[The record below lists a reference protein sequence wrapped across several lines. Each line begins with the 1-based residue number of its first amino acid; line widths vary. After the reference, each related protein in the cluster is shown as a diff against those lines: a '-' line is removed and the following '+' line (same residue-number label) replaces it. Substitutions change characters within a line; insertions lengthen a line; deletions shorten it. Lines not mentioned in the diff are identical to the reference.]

1 MFNCRKNTNLT
12 VLFLTLL
19 SLISFFSVAQVAST
33 PTAAQ
38 LKQFQSLPK
47 AQQAALA
54 KQFGIDVDA
63 IQGGFGGTNT
73 QEFETVRPEE
83 QYLPNSNNFNDA
95 DNSNTFNEFSGSDYW
110 SDPNVLKPFGY
121 EMFER
126 LQDAFLPE
134 GSIPIPSDYIVG
146 PGDSFTVSFFGKES
160 SEHIVTINND
170 GEIIIPGLD
179 PLNVGGLQYSE
190 LKLFIANTVQTK
202 MIGIKSAVTLANLRG
217 IQVYVVGDVK
227 KPGAYYLSS
236 LSTITNALFISGG
249 PNEVGSLRNIQLRR
263 AGKNIAT
270 LDLYKMFSNGD
281 ISQDSRLQ
289 QGDVVFVNAIDQQ
302 VSINGEIRRPAIYE
316 VFPNETLAELVE
328 MAGGLNVNAYPKYAV
343 LARFGENYQRDIQRI
358 NLNDKKITNQKLK
371 NGDVLTVLPVS
382 ERLGQVVNIAGAVS
396 RPSTYGWSEG
406 ITLSDLV
413 VNKNDL
419 MEITDLN
426 YGLILSQAKT
436 GNYKVTQF
444 KPKDVLKGKAQV
456 LNPGD
461 LVVFLSRYD
470 DKTFLNGSTN
480 DDQNQ
485 GTENSQRFSSNN
497 DSDLSDK
504 EKKELEELREYKKIK
519 DEDNLK
525 ALDELKSLEGLKEF
539 NYIYKIQN
547 GTLFEKQSALL
558 ATKLLSRDALIK
570 PIVKLLSNSSNS
582 GQMVPIIS
590 LTGQVRFPG
599 IYPISDNTTLVDIVL
614 AGGGLK
620 ESANMVKGEISRVI
634 ADDRKVLSVRHIN
647 FDLMAALSG
656 VEGKDLIVKP
666 KDVINVFRQ
675 ANWNENR
682 KVKISGEVKYPGE
695 YTVNQGE
702 KLSEV
707 LIRAGGITGLAD
719 VKSAFFTRESLR
731 ELEKKQARDTAR
743 SLSKELALK
752 SISSSSVS
760 SVNIGEVQALVS
772 QLTIIEGVGRLIIDL
787 PKIINDKSFDV
798 VVEDGDELIIPS
810 VRNEVNVMGEVQV
823 ATSHLYTEKWDM
835 YDYIKSSGGLGA
847 QSDEDRIYIVRSNG
861 LVDAP
866 DTGWFSSRSE
876 LKIGPGDTI
885 VVPLDAGYVDQLT
898 LWEKATS
905 IFYQLTVSL
914 AALNSF

>member
-1 MFNCRKNTNLT
+1 MFNGRKSTKLA
-12 VLFLTLL
+12 VLFLTLF
-19 SLISFFSVAQVAST
+19 SLVSFSSSAQVGAT

-54 KQFGIDVDA
+54 QQFGIDINS
-63 IQGGFGGTNT
+63 IQGGFGGTTN
-73 QEFETVRPEE
+73 QEFETVKPEE
-83 QYLPNSNNFNDA
+83 QYLQNSNYPNELN
-95 DNSNTFNEFSGSDYW
+95 NSNYPSELNSSDYW
-110 SDPNVLKPFGY
+110 SDPNELKPFGY

-134 GSIPIPSDYIVG
+134 GNIPIPSDYIVG
-146 PGDSFTVSFFGKES
+146 PGDTLTVSFFGKES
-160 SEHIVTINND
+160 SEHMVTINNN

-179 PLNVGGLQYSE
+179 PITVGGLTYSE
-190 LKLFIANTVQTK
+190 LKLFISNVVKTK
-202 MIGIKSAVTLANLRG
+202 MIGIKATVTLANLRG

-227 KPGAYYLSS
+227 NPGAYHLSS

-249 PNEVGSLRNIQLRR
+249 PNKVGSLRNIQLRR
-263 AGKNIAT
+263 ADKTIAT

-281 ISQDSRLQ
+281 VSQDSRLQ

-316 VFPNETLAELVE
+316 VFPNETVADLVE
-328 MAGGLNVNAYPKYAV
+328 MAGGLNVNAYPEYAV
-343 LARFGENYQRDIQRI
+343 LARFGENYQRDIKRI

-371 NGDVLTVLPVS
+371 NGDVFTVLPVS
-382 ERLGQVVNIAGAVS
+382 ERLGQVVNIAGAIS

-406 ITLSDLV
+406 VTLSDLV
-413 VNKNDL
+413 VNANDL
-419 MEITDLN
+419 MEVTDLN
-426 YGLILSQAKT
+426 YGLILSQTKT
-436 GNYKVTQF
+436 GNYKITQF
-444 KPKDVLKGKAQV
+444 KPKDVLRGKAQV
-456 LNPGD
+456 LSPGD

-470 DKTFLNGSTN
+470 DKTFLNGAM
-480 DDQNQ
+480 
-485 GTENSQRFSSNN
+485 NSNEEQLGAQDSQKFTSNN
-497 DSDLSDK
+497 ESELSDK

-519 DEDNLK
+519 DEDNME
-525 ALDELKSLEGLKEF
+525 ALNEFKSLEGLKEF

-547 GTLFEKQSALL
+547 GTLFEKQDALL
-558 ATKLLSRDALIK
+558 ATKLLSRDELIK
-570 PIVKLLSNSSNS
+570 PIIKLLSNSSNA
-582 GQMVPIIS
+582 GQMVKIVS

-599 IYPISDNTTLVDIVL
+599 VYPISDNTTLVDVIL

-620 ESANMVKGEISRVI
+620 ESANMAKGEISRVI
-634 ADDRKVLSVRHIN
+634 ADDKKALSVQHIN
-647 FDLMAALSG
+647 FDLTAALSG

-666 KDVINVFRQ
+666 KDVINVFQQ

-707 LIRAGGITGLAD
+707 LKRAGGVTSLAD

-787 PKIINDKSFDV
+787 PKIISDKSVDV

-823 ATSHLYTEKWDM
+823 ATSHLYTEKWDT

-861 LVDAP
+861 LVDAL
-866 DTGWFSSRSE
+866 DTGWFSSVTI
-876 LKIGPGDTI
+876 KPGDTI